1 MTNIKWLVLV
11 FCCFSYPLFAQDSL
25 SQAEIDVRIDS
36 VKLNEVEPD
45 MSNYAILFELGQ
57 EAENRL
63 KYKEAYRYY
72 KYCLALDSTNIELL
86 NILARTATN
95 LGRANEAA
103 GYFYGVLEQDSTNF
117 YANYQLARLYQQ
129 LGEYNRAI
137 EQYQH
142 LLEQDPENTFI
153 LRNIGD
159 CYTRMEVLTEAVSY
173 YYWAYNSNRENAGL
187 ASALINTMLHIGG
200 DFVSEAL
207 AVCDTA
213 LYYNPGNQLLRRNK
227 GMALFLSRKYDEA
240 DLIYSAL
247 LIEGDSTYNTLKYGG
262 ASKYY
267 SGHFLDAVDLL
278 ELAYAMDTTV
288 ADTHILLGSALSRTI
303 DPRRALTLLDKA
315 EVLLQPEDV
324 LLNQIKQS
332 KGEAYARTQER
343 NKAEDIFYQ
352 LWQKTGRIEML
363 SRAAQLSFRSDINS
377 FSSEE
382 EKQRSLFLQLSYV
395 NEALKVGRRD
405 LASYHSFLESIRED
419 MFFRS
424 RTEESLLSPDGKKS
438 IVNVTQIQDLIKQI
452 SEIRN
457 NFQRRNSGRI
467 SS

>member
-1 MTNIKWLVLV
+1 M
-11 FCCFSYPLFAQDSL
+11 
-25 SQAEIDVRIDS
+25 
-36 VKLNEVEPD
+36 
-45 MSNYAILFELGQ
+45 
-57 EAENRL
+57 
-63 KYKEAYRYY
+63 
-72 KYCLALDSTNIELL
+72 
-86 NILARTATN
+86 
-95 LGRANEAA
+95 
-103 GYFYGVLEQDSTNF
+103 LEQDSTNF

-137 EQYQH
+137 EQYQN

-159 CYTRMEVLTEAVSY
+159 CYTRMEMLTGAVPY
-173 YYWAYNSNRENAGL
+173 YFMAYNSNRENAGL

-200 DFVSEAL
+200 PFVDEAL
-207 AVCDTA
+207 VICDTA

-247 LIEGDSTYNTLKYGG
+247 LVEGDSTYNTIKYGG

-267 SGHFLDAVDLL
+267 SGHFIDAVDLL
-278 ELAYAMDTTV
+278 ELAYEMDTTV

-303 DPRRALTLLDKA
+303 DPERALTLLDRA

-324 LLNQIKQS
+324 LLNQIMQS
-332 KGEAYARTQER
+332 KGEAYARTRER
-343 NKAEDIFYQ
+343 NKAERIFYD

-363 SRAAQLSFRSDINS
+363 SRAAQLSFRNDISS

-382 EKQRSLFLQLSYV
+382 AKQRSLFLQISYV

-405 LASYHSFLESIRED
+405 VSSYHAFLESIRED

-424 RTEESLLSPDGKKS
+424 ITEEPLLSPDGKKS
-438 IVNVTQIQDLIKQI
+438 VVNMVQIQDLIKQI
-452 SEIRN
+452 SEMMN
-457 NFQRRNSGRI
+457 NIQRRNSRQT

>member
-1 MTNIKWLVLV
+1 MINVKWLILG
-11 FCCFSYPLFAQDSL
+11 FCCFLSYQIVAQEAISQDS
-25 SQAEIDVRIDS
+25 IVDS
-36 VKLNEVEPD
+36 IKLDNEVLD
-45 MSNYAILFELGQ
+45 MSNYDILFELGQ
-57 EAENRL
+57 AAENRL
-63 KYKEAYRYY
+63 KYKDAYRYY
-72 KYCLALDSTNIELL
+72 KYCLALDSTDIDLL

-95 LGRANEAA
+95 LGRAKEAA
-103 GYFYGVLEQDSTNF
+103 DYFYRALEQDSTNF

-137 EQYQH
+137 EQYQN

-159 CYTRMEVLTEAVSY
+159 CYTLMELVTGAGPY
-173 YYWAYNSNRENAGL
+173 YFMAYNGKRENAGL
-187 ASALINTMLHIGG
+187 ARALINTMLHIGG
-200 DFVSEAL
+200 AFVDEAL
-207 AVCDTA
+207 AICDTA

-240 DLIYSAL
+240 DLIYSTL
-247 LIEGDSTYNTLKYGG
+247 LVEGDSTYNTVKYGG

-278 ELAYAMDTTV
+278 ELAYEMDTTE

-303 DPRRALTLLDKA
+303 DPGRALSLLDRA

-324 LLNQIKQS
+324 LLNQIMQS
-332 KGEAYARTQER
+332 RGEAYARTQER
-343 NKAEDIFYQ
+343 NKAERIFYD

-363 SRAAQLSFRSDINS
+363 SKAAQLSFRSDISS
-377 FSSEE
+377 FPSEE
-382 EKQRSLFLQLSYV
+382 AKQRSLFLQISYV

-405 LASYHSFLESIRED
+405 VSSYHAFFESIRED

-424 RTEESLLSPDGKKS
+424 ITEEPLLSPDGKKS
-438 IVNVTQIQDLIKQI
+438 VVNMVQIQDLIKQI
-452 SEIRN
+452 SEMRN
-457 NFQRRNSGRI
+457 NIQRRNSRQTT
-467 SS
+467 S